1 MPPYPVRSEGTE
13 MVINLK
19 TPVVESREQR
29 LGSIVGWDGSA
40 SELADAS
47 AYSRGDCS
55 GCGSKGSRLCE
66 LDSPFSQGMSCSEM
80 MVECQA
86 GHIRGA
92 VLIEHSPIGCSAGQV
107 AYNSKFRN
115 ALKMRKIPVENTHW
129 ICSNLREK
137 DMGYG
142 GVGKLEAS
150 VLEAWKRHHPQAIFI
165 ATSCAT
171 GIIGDDVDGTASALQ
186 EELGIPVV
194 PLYCEG
200 FKSKHWST
208 GFDST
213 QHGILRQIVR
223 KNPGKRQEDLIN
235 VINLWGSDVFT
246 LMLAQLGLRVNYV
259 VSLATVEDLAQMSE
273 AAATIGFCN
282 TLSSYLGTA
291 LEQEFGIPQ
300 VKAPQP
306 YGIAGTD
313 AWLREIGCVTHRE
326 EKVEAYIEKEHARIA
341 PGLAE
346 LRKKLSG
353 VKGFAATGSAYSHGL
368 IAVLREIGVQVD
380 GSLVFH
386 HDPVYDSRDPRQD
399 SLAQTLD
406 GYGDVPHFSVGNRQQ
421 YLLPALLR
429 RVKPDFLLIR
439 HNGLAPLAARLGIP
453 AIPLGDEHH
462 PLGYQGLLNMG
473 ASILGILAR
482 RKFSKDLSAHVVLPY
497 SKWWLSQDDPYV
509 LARRKKPSTR
519 KKKKAP
525 RGETSPSEEKVP
537 THAATDSGIPKPKSS
552 AGAD

>member
-1 MPPYPVRSEGTE
+1 MA
-13 MVINLK
+13 INLK
-19 TPVVESREQR
+19 TSVVESREQR

-40 SELADAS
+40 SELSEAS
-47 AYSRGDCS
+47 GYSRGDCG
-55 GCGSKGSRLCE
+55 GCGSKGKRICE
-66 LDSPFSQGMSCSEM
+66 LESPFSQGMSCSEM

-86 GHIRGA
+86 GHIRKA
-92 VLIEHSPIGCSAGQV
+92 VLVEHSPIGCSAGQV

-115 ALKMRKIPVENTHW
+115 ALKLRGIPVENTHW

-137 DMGYG
+137 DMVYG

-150 VLEAWKRHHPQAIFI
+150 VRLAWERHHPQAIFI

-171 GIIGDDVDGTASALQ
+171 AIIGDDVERVAASVG

-194 PLYCEG
+194 PLFCEG

-208 GFDST
+208 GFDAT
-213 QHGILRQIVR
+213 QHGILRQIVNR
-223 KNPGKRQEDLIN
+223 KPKKQDDLVN

-246 LMLAQLGLRVNYV
+246 PMLAEIGLRVNYV
-259 VSLATVEDLAQMSE
+259 LSLASVEDLAQLSE
-273 AAATIGFCN
+273 ATATIGFCN
-282 TLSSYLGTA
+282 TLSSYLATA
-291 LEQEFGIPQ
+291 LEQEFGVAQ
-300 VKAPQP
+300 VKATQP

-313 AWLREIGCVTHRE
+313 AWLREIGRVTNRE
-326 EKVEAYIEKEHARIA
+326 EKVEAYIAREHERIA

-346 LRKKLSG
+346 LRRKLSG

-368 IAVLREIGVQVD
+368 IAALREIGVQVD

-386 HDPVYDSRDPRQD
+386 HDPVYDSLDPRQD

-406 GYGDVPHFSVGNRQQ
+406 GSGDVPFFSVGNRQQ

-429 RVKPDFLLIR
+429 RAAPDFLLIR
-439 HNGLAPLAARLGIP
+439 HNGLAPLAARLGVP

-462 PLGYQGLLNMG
+462 PLGYQGLLNLG
-473 ASILGILAR
+473 ESILGILAR
-482 RKFSKDLSAHVVLPY
+482 RRFSKDLSAHVRLPY

-509 LARRKKPSTR
+509 LARGRTASAEPPVAPEAGIGAGTVGTGTRKKTKPST
-519 KKKKAP
+519 KAQ
-525 RGETSPSEEKVP
+525 RLKEVSKWPS
-537 THAATDSGIPKPKSS
+537 T
-552 AGAD
+552 